1 MLAWHFVDERLRDGR
16 WVPADG
22 VAVAH
27 DGDLA
32 ICRDGLHASER
43 LIDALKYAQG
53 NTICRVECEGLG
65 ERQNDKFVCASR
77 TVLWR
82 VDGEDLLRAF
92 ARKVALDVG
101 DLWDMPKVVRAYLE
115 TGNDNQRVAARGEAR
130 DASRAHADADEGQAA
145 AAGEAARAAAAR
157 THAARSTALAAAW
170 AASKAS
176 TRADAWADYNAIL
189 EAMVEEARTGDGDAD
204 EWDDFADELEDAF
217 AD

>member
-1 MLAWHFVDERLRDGR
+1 MLAWHFVDERLRDGQG
-16 WVPADG
+16 VPADG
-22 VAVAH
+22 VAVEH

-43 LIDALKYAQG
+43 LIDALKYAPG
-53 NTICRVECEGLG
+53 NTICRVECDGIG
-65 ERQNDKFVCASR
+65 ERQADKFVSASR

-82 VDGEDLLRAF
+82 VDGEELLRAF

-101 DLWDMPKVVRAYLE
+101 DLWDMPKVVRSYLE
-115 TGNDNQRVAARGEAR
+115 SGKDNQRVAARGEAR
-130 DASRAHADADEGQAA
+130 DASRAHAEADEGQAA

-170 AASKAS
+170 AAAKAS
-176 TRADAWADYNAIL
+176 TRADAWGDYNAIL
-189 EAMVEEARTGDGDAD
+189 EAMVEEARTEVGETD